1 MISWYEKWEQWCTD
15 ARARGYGAT
24 FLAIESTFHFPFYP
38 IENSLCKVHFLQHF
52 PKSVA
57 LKVPLSSDFTS
68 PSSFR
73 RFLPG
78 RLLWPLHHRHITPQ
92 LETKQDSVNYMV
104 KGPTDK
110 LELWDWNHPLLR
122 HIGKKLS
129 ERPIRHMGSLWQ
141 TISNIMVNPALNCS
155 GSLNFS
161 ERQKYLIFRCP
172 CRRTTKLCPQW
183 LRRETSG

>member
-1 MISWYEKWEQWCTD
+1 M
-15 ARARGYGAT
+15 
-24 FLAIESTFHFPFYP
+24 
-38 IENSLCKVHFLQHF
+38 VHGCSCPRLWSHVFGHWIH
-52 PKSVA
+52 
-57 LKVPLSSDFTS
+57 VPLSLLSNWKLVMQSALFAALS
-68 PSSFR
+68 KVRRSESAALIRLYFPFLPSFR

-122 HIGKKLS
+122 HIGKKSS

-161 ERQKYLIFRCP
+161 ERQKSLIFRCP